1 MYNVLVDTN
10 IIRRLLEFEFNELN
24 DQTTLFKI
32 KYITK
37 ILITNNIYLNDQ
49 SLFELIDFISKD
61 KKNSNKKSSTL
72 LKIFREYKVDIV
84 CRDSTRELFDKWD
97 QFLDDKMSMDDA
109 KFISFNSFLFSLI
122 EFIFQVSQFL
132 SLSILKKLAEGN
144 YTSDFYI
151 ESSTYIISDEYKKS
165 FVDIYKKLIFESY
178 FQDGERTKN
187 IIEQLLKQTLVWCVS
202 FYKLYQSNDKKNQ
215 ENFYMYFKS
224 IMDSCKNDD
233 YFELLNFK
241 GQIDWAADI
250 IEGPT
255 IDSLSYCYLQNV
267 CYNLIAHKKK
277 IKLNDIVD
285 FLNFKIAY
293 EEDFIYLTLDDD
305 SLKLYEKIYSDN
317 EEIKK
322 YITKC
327 KCYISRTL

>member
-10 IIRRLLEFEFNELN
+10 IIRRLLEFEFDELN
-24 DQTTLFKI
+24 DETTVFKI
-32 KYITK
+32 KNITK

-49 SLFELIDFISKD
+49 ILFELIDFISKD

-72 LKIFREYKVDIV
+72 LKIFRKYKVDIV

-97 QFLDDKMSMDDA
+97 QFLDDKMSIEDA
-109 KFISFNSFLFSLI
+109 KFISFKSFIFSLI

-165 FVDIYKKLIFESY
+165 FVEIYKKSIYESY
-178 FQDGERTKN
+178 FEGGEKTKK
-187 IIEQLLKQTLVWCVS
+187 ILDRIFKETLVWCVS
-202 FYKLYQSNDKKNQ
+202 FYKLYESNDKKNQ

-241 GQIDWAADI
+241 GQIDWTADI

-255 IDSLSYCYLQNV
+255 IDSLSYRYLQNV
-267 CYNLIAHKKK
+267 CYNLIMHKKK

-327 KCYISRTL
+327 KCYISEPH

>member
-24 DQTTLFKI
+24 DQTTVFKI
-32 KYITK
+32 KNITK
-37 ILITNNIYLNDQ
+37 ILITNNIYLSDQ
-49 SLFELIDFISKD
+49 CLFELIAFISKD
-61 KKNSNKKSSTL
+61 KKGSNKKNSTL
-72 LKIFREYKVDIV
+72 LKIFRKYKVDIV
-84 CRDSTRELFDKWD
+84 CHDSTRELFDKWD

-109 KFISFNSFLFSLI
+109 KIISFNSFIYSLS

-144 YTSDFYI
+144 YTSDFYV

-165 FVDIYKKLIFESY
+165 FVDIYKILIFESY

-187 IIEQLLKQTLVWCVS
+187 IIEELLKQTLVWCVS
-202 FYKLYQSNDKKNQ
+202 FYKLYESNDKKNQ
-215 ENFYMYFKS
+215 ENFSMYFKS
-224 IMDSCKNDD
+224 VMDSCKNDD

-255 IDSLSYCYLQNV
+255 IDSLSYRYLQNV
-267 CYNLIAHKKK
+267 CYNLITHKKK

-293 EEDFIYLTLDDD
+293 EGDFIYLTFDDD
-305 SLKLYEKIYSDN
+305 SLKLYEKIYSDKD
-317 EEIKK
+317 EIKK

-327 KCYISRTL
+327 KCYISGPL